1 MAIGVSNPIDTFL
14 PLSKI
19 SRGVHQSGEH
29 QAKWIETGASSATVS
44 SCSERWLSQG
54 RANCSKAG
62 LHPLAHNLLEGAATL
77 ALVGFCPVLA
87 SVAVLAIKADS
98 FSRSVNNKSLF
109 TALNVAI
116 GTPTISPPGI
126 PLAKTP

>member
-1 MAIGVSNPIDTFL
+1 MDRDRSVIGNSL
-14 PLSKI
+14 KLL
-19 SRGVHQSGEH
+19 GEVVVP
-29 QAKWIETGASSATVS
+29 GAS
-44 SCSERWLSQG
+44 ELLEG
-54 RANCSKAG
+54 RVASG
-62 LHPLAHNLLEGAATL
+62 LAHNLLEGAATL